1 MNTSN
6 TDRVVSNEDL
16 LKQLHWRY
24 ATKVF
29 DPAKKLSA
37 ADWKTIEDALVLSP
51 SSFGLQP
58 WKFFVVTSQNIKD
71 QLVAASW
78 NQRQVA
84 DASHVVVFAI
94 NTHVDEAFVD
104 RFIKRTVEVRGGP
117 AEALQGYRQVMVG
130 AIKRMGSPEVVNAWA
145 TRQVYIALG
154 NLMTAAAMLG
164 IDVCPMEG
172 IIPEKYDEILN
183 LKEKGYKTVV
193 VGAVGYRSATD
204 KYATTPKV
212 RYKNEDMVTIL

>member
-1 MNTSN
+1 M
-6 TDRVVSNEDL
+6 E
-16 LKQLHWRY
+16 
-24 ATKVF
+24 
-29 DPAKKLSA
+29 
-37 ADWKTIEDALVLSP
+37 
-51 SSFGLQP
+51 
-58 WKFFVVTSQNIKD
+58 KD
-71 QLVAASW
+71 IS
-78 NQRQVA
+78 
-84 DASHVVVFAI
+84 
-94 NTHVDEAFVD
+94 
-104 RFIKRTVEVRGGP
+104 
-117 AEALQGYRQVMVG
+117 
-130 AIKRMGSPEVVNAWA
+130 EVVNAWA